1 MTQKR
6 RLAWALAL
14 LFVVNIAVIS
24 LAQQAEAATYRQGSS
39 GEQVRIIQT
48 KLKNWGYYD
57 GAVDGIYGSQ
67 TAQAVKYFQRK
78 NGLTADGIAGPATLK
93 ALGMSSGGGG
103 SSSQQN
109 SAALLARVIS
119 AEARGEPYSGQV
131 AVGAVILNRVEHPS
145 FPNTIAG
152 VVYQP
157 GAFTCMVDGLKF
169 DFPAGG
175 YAPVVGVLLF
185 DHVGDVVCPALQRLR
200 QAVAGEHHL
209 QARGPLVQK
218 GAELLLGQEAPEGVD
233 HFVQHQQAGI
243 LRPGQLRR
251 LPEERPAVLR
261 HHGLLLVVHLEGELV
276 DALAA
281 QDGEGGKPLR
291 RSQLPAGAAFEELG
305 DHHPPPPARTPE
317 GQPEGRCGLTLAV
330 SIIDLH
336 QAIFFRHAATSFRSD
351 KISIAEWGMGRNEKS
366 CPRGCGDSFFGRGSE
381 AVQLTSCGPP
391 SSRGCTC
398 AR

>member
-131 AVGAVILNRVEHPS
+131 AVGAVILNRVEDPS

-152 VVYQP
+152 VV
-157 GAFTCMVDGLKF
+157 LS
-169 DFPAGG
+169 
-175 YAPVVGVLLF
+175 LI
-185 DHVGDVVCPALQRLR
+185 H
-200 QAVAGEHHL
+200 
-209 QARGPLVQK
+209 
-218 GAELLLGQEAPEGVD
+218 
-233 HFVQHQQAGI
+233 I
-243 LRPGQLRR
+243 
-251 LPEERPAVLR
+251 
-261 HHGLLLVVHLEGELV
+261 
-276 DALAA
+276 
-281 QDGEGGKPLR
+281 
-291 RSQLPAGAAFEELG
+291 
-305 DHHPPPPARTPE
+305 
-317 GQPEGRCGLTLAV
+317 
-330 SIIDLH
+330 
-336 QAIFFRHAATSFRSD
+336 
-351 KISIAEWGMGRNEKS
+351 
-366 CPRGCGDSFFGRGSE
+366 
-381 AVQLTSCGPP
+381 
-391 SSRGCTC
+391 
-398 AR
+398 